1 MSQVVQF
8 EKIVPEGKAMGRL
21 SDGRAVF
28 CIGPLPGETA
38 RVALRKQKRTYAEA
52 TLREILEPSPQRT
65 GPAEDHA
72 ICCSPWQGVDY
83 AYQCELKQ
91 TMINDALQQH
101 HVKAPPL
108 EFVGAP
114 QPLGYRNRL
123 DFTLARLDDTLQLA
137 FHQRGSWDSLVPLP
151 HGCKLGSARMNAAA
165 LELVAEL
172 NRLEIEVE
180 PAVITVRHAH
190 TTDQLLTIL
199 TTSAKA
205 SWKAINRAKLGH
217 FVVARPMPGSG
228 APGEVVYA
236 DGDSYLTEHLHGV
249 DVAYPYNAFFQT
261 NIPMFEQTLERII
274 AAVPPNARVV
284 ELYSGVGAIG
294 LPLAAAGHQVTGVE
308 IVPEA
313 VEFAERN
320 TRAASLTNYTTHAVV
335 AEKMDAALLQDADC
349 VIVDPPR
356 AGLHPRVAGWI
367 AAAKPNALIYLAC
380 NPVTQARDLA
390 LLSDHYTVD
399 SFTGFDFYPGALHTE
414 SLAICNR
421 K

>member
-38 RVALRKQKRTYAEA
+38 RVSLRKQKRTYAEA
-52 TLREILEPSPQRT
+52 TLREILEPSPRRT
-65 GPAEDHA
+65 GTAEHHA

-83 AYQCELKQ
+83 VYQCELKAGL
-91 TMINDALQQH
+91 INEALQQH

-137 FHQRGSWDSLVPLP
+137 FHQLP
-151 HGCKLGSARMNAAA
+151 HGCKLGSDRMNAAA
-165 LELVAEL
+165 LDLVAEL

-205 SWKAINRAKLGH
+205 SWKAINAAKLGH
-217 FVVARPMPGSG
+217 FVVARPLPGSG
-228 APGEVVYA
+228 APGEVAYA
-236 DGDSYLTEHLHGV
+236 GGDSYLTEHLHGV
-249 DVAYPYNAFFQT
+249 NVAYPYNAFFQT

-274 AAVPPNARVV
+274 AAVPLDARVV

-313 VEFAERN
+313 VEFAERT
-320 TRAASLTNYTTHAVV
+320 TRAAGLTNYTTHTVA
-335 AEKMDAALLQDADC
+335 AEKMDAALLKDADC

-367 AAAKPNALIYLAC
+367 AAAKPKILIYLAC

-390 LLSDHYTVD
+390 LLSEDYAIE

-414 SLAICNR
+414 SLAILR
-421 K
+421 RV